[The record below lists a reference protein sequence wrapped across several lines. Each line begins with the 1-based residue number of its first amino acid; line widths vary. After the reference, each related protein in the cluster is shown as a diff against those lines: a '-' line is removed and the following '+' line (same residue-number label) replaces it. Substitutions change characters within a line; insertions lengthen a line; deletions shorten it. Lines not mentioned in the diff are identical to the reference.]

1 MRLNRKQSHRLN
13 LLVRSFLKDY
23 PPEEVR
29 GVLYQLYRSW
39 AYQVS
44 IKTNRQERLRVLT
57 CYSDLKEL
65 LENMEKLKDP

>member
-29 GVLYQLYRSW
+29 DVLYQLYRSW

>member
-23 PPEEVR
+23 PPEEVWD
-29 GVLYQLYRSW
+29 VLYQLYRSW

-65 LENMEKLKDP
+65 LGNMEKLKDP